1 MYSLYICLYKYI
13 HRDDDFND
21 IGGLSDEKIRA
32 ALSTFLT
39 KKEEID
45 DLMYWLK
52 RSNNALAF
60 SSSYL
65 ELDVLAKSGEK
76 IVNRFHSH
84 IIDNGDDNNDNY
96 INYNK
101 LNNGEKNKDMREY
114 CENINDEKMGDDNND
129 IYYNLNNSNYRD
141 YSNAFGNYSNNYYDN
156 YSAVTHVMGSLYQG
170 KEFKGIYVYV
180 SVYMHICMYYTHTC
194 RCNVY
199 VSTQK

>member
-1 MYSLYICLYKYI
+1 
-13 HRDDDFND
+13 
-21 IGGLSDEKIRA
+21 
-32 ALSTFLT
+32 
-39 KKEEID
+39 
-45 DLMYWLK
+45 
-52 RSNNALAF
+52 
-60 SSSYL
+60 L

-101 LNNGEKNKDMREY
+101 LSNEKSKDMREF
-114 CENINDEKMGDDNND
+114 CENVNDEKTGDDNND

-141 YSNAFGNYSNNYYDN
+141 YSNAYSNYSNNYYDN

-180 SVYMHICMYYTHTC
+180 CVYMHIY
-194 RCNVY
+194 VY
-199 VSTQK
+199 M